1 MINNDGSHEKAL
13 ELFKKQRKLSSN
25 SSCNNSSNPEKNDD
39 KKIKRTELMFID
51 KTIIP
56 EEEKNIKN
64 ALYKHFIFQSIDEDA
79 M

>member
-1 MINNDGSHEKAL
+1 MIKVDGSHEKAI
-13 ELFKKQRKLSSN
+13 ELFKRQRKQSS
-25 SSCNNSSNPEKNDD
+25 SSQNVNNIDGD
-39 KKIKRTELMFID
+39 KKIKKAGELMFID
-51 KTIIP
+51 KTINP